1 MRSVALLF
9 LIAGGL
15 LAAQQP
21 KSSQPIDMQNQ
32 GRPNK
37 PSEMKKPPADTGQ
50 QIPADRK
57 RTVSAKQAH
66 AADLKITADVR
77 KALRADESLSLAA
90 RNVRVTTVNGE
101 VTLRGRVYSEAD
113 KTAVA
118 RKVQDVVG
126 TGKVTNDLT
135 IPAHKSPRKSEPG
148 G

>member
-1 MRSVALLF
+1 MRNVALLF

-21 KSSQPIDMQNQ
+21 QSSQPID
-32 GRPNK
+32 
-37 PSEMKKPPADTGQ
+37 S
-50 QIPADRK
+50 
-57 RTVSAKQAH
+57 H
-66 AADLKITADVR
+66 AADLKTTADIR

-90 RNVRVTTVNGE
+90 RNVRVTTANGE
-101 VTLRGRVYSEAD
+101 VTLRGRVNSESE

-118 RKVQDVVG
+118 RKVQNVVG

-135 IPAHKSPRKSEPG
+135 VPARKSPRKSESG